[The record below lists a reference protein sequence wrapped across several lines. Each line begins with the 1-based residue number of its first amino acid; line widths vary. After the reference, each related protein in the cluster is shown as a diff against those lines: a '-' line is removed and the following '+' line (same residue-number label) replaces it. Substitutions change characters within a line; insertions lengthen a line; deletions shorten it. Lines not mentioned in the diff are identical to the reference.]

1 MLFEIVEV
9 GFSVF
14 SITENPGTDSF
25 PIACLK
31 RKRSSYSREMNAV
44 DAIME
49 LVLIALTVKGK
60 TEGKTELQFLEMSF
74 VDNDSFP
81 RFLKKHT
88 LG

>member
-44 DAIME
+44 GAIME

-60 TEGKTELQFLEMSF
+60 TEVQFLEMSF

-81 RFLKKHT
+81 RFLKKHP